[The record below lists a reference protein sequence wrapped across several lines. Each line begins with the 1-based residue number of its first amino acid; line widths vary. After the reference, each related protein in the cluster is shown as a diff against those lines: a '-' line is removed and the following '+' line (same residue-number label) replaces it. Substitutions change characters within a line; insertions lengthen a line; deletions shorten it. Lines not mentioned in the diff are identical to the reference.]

1 MGAPTHKSSGVDQR
15 RLAAFISATPNG
27 ADVVLKVA
35 PSILSADFSRL
46 GEELQSVEK
55 AGADWIH
62 IDVMDGRFVPNLTMG
77 LVVMEGIRKVT
88 KLPFDVHLMIL
99 EPERYIERFRQAG
112 ADHIN
117 VHVEATTHLHRTLN
131 QIRETGA
138 KAGAVLNPAT
148 PLAAIEHVVSDL
160 DQLMLMTV
168 NPGYGGQKFIES
180 VVPKI
185 RAAKD
190 LLKRNGG
197 GRPLTIV
204 IDGGVDA
211 VTARIIEKAGAT
223 VAVAGNAVFRQA
235 DYKDAIRKIRGSQGV
250 LRSTQ

>member
-1 MGAPTHKSSGVDQR
+1 M
-15 RLAAFISATPNG
+15 
-27 ADVVLKVA
+27 LKVA

-46 GEELQSVEK
+46 GAEIEAVDK
-55 AGADWIH
+55 AGCDWIH

-77 LVVMEGIRKVT
+77 LPVVESVRKAT
-88 KLPFDVHLMIL
+88 KKPFDVHLMIL
-99 EPERYIERFRQAG
+99 EPERFVDRFRAAG

-131 QIRETGA
+131 QIREVGA

-148 PLAAIEHVVSDL
+148 PLAAVENVVSDL

-185 RAAKD
+185 RAAKK
-190 LLKRNGG
+190 LLRENGA
-197 GRPLTIV
+197 GRPLEIV

-211 VTARIIEKAGAT
+211 ATARTVEKAGAT
-223 VAVAGNAVFRQA
+223 VAVAGNAVFKSP
-235 DYKDAIRKIRGSQGV
+235 DYKKTIEMIRGSQGR
-250 LRSTQ
+250 LH

>member
-1 MGAPTHKSSGVDQR
+1 M
-15 RLAAFISATPNG
+15 FINRCPHGSA
-27 ADVVLKVA
+27 VVLKVA

-46 GEELQSVEK
+46 GSEIEAIEK
-55 AGADWIH
+55 AGADWVH

-99 EPERYIERFRQAG
+99 EPERYVERFRQAG

-148 PLAAIEHVVSDL
+148 PLSAVEHVVADL

-168 NPGYGGQKFIES
+168 NPGFGGQKFIES

-190 LLKRNGG
+190 LLKRNGE
-197 GRPLTIV
+197 GRALTIV

-211 VTARIIEKAGAT
+211 TTARLIEKAGAT
-223 VAVAGNAVFRQA
+223 VAVAGNAVFKSG
-235 DYKDAIRKIRGSQGV
+235 DYAKAIRQIRGSQGV
-250 LRSTQ
+250 LRASQ